1 MVTPPNMAELQK
13 EVQPSS
19 EDDQTSKQVDETPL
33 PVTSRTGSRDETVS
47 PDSSSG
53 LGSSKQSESNIPYQN
68 EPMVN
73 ILHSR
78 NISMEELRVILN
90 AVMDNSLRS
99 YTETIQSQF
108 DEKVSSIN
116 NSIKNLE
123 SAVSDVSENVAS
135 IMQNISGTKVQNR
148 RVAGLKR
155 ADSLTSSSLPSI
167 SESNNS
173 RNSPCSVE
181 TSTPISQNSSRSQST
196 NELNTATSEG
206 NLTQSVSSLAVQSY
220 TAFPIKVRRYLLFES
235 L

>member
-1 MVTPPNMAELQK
+1 MAELQK

-78 NISMEELRVILN
+78 NISMEELQVVLN
-90 AVMDNSLRS
+90 AV
-99 YTETIQSQF
+99 ETIQSQF

-116 NSIKNLE
+116 DSIKILE

-135 IMQNISGTKVQNR
+135 VMQNISGTKVQNR

-155 ADSLTSSSLPSI
+155 EDSLTSSSLPSI

-173 RNSPCSVE
+173 RYSPCSVE
-181 TSTPISQNSSRSQST
+181 TRTPISQNSSRSQST

>member
-78 NISMEELRVILN
+78 NISMEELQVVLN
-90 AVMDNSLRS
+90 AV
-99 YTETIQSQF
+99 ETIQSQF

-116 NSIKNLE
+116 DSIKSLE
-123 SAVSDVSENVAS
+123 SAVSDVRENVAS

-155 ADSLTSSSLPSI
+155 EDSLTSSSLPSI
-167 SESNNS
+167 SESNNSS

-220 TAFPIKVRRYLLFES
+220 AAFPIKVRRYLL